1 MNYRSQAQTSFPD
14 RVSRYALSHWVSLG
28 LFLSAYGMLY
38 LSSVILNRQ
47 AIVYWDKAVAIYS
60 PSSISPLLPRSLL
73 DPLFYVTSFPA
84 LIIGSAMLCYYSIR
98 GIGFDGDRVKLYIA
112 ILLTAFGFIYQVIGA
127 WPLQHQIDFPWQW
140 QKQIVSFGSY
150 FTWSLYILSLIVLSV
165 GVISL
170 YKHSVIYHLNQRTEE
185 DSW

>member
-1 MNYRSQAQTSFPD
+1 MNYRSQRQTSYPN
-14 RVSRYALSHWVSLG
+14 RVSRYAISHWVSLG
-28 LFLSAYGMLY
+28 LFLSAYGTLY

-47 AIVYWDKAVAIYS
+47 AIAYWEKAVAIYS

-84 LIIGSAMLCYYSIR
+84 LIIGAAMLCSYSIR
-98 GIGFDGDRVKLYIA
+98 GIRSDGDKVKQYVA
-112 ILLTAFGFIYQVIGA
+112 ILLTAFGFTYQVIGA

-150 FTWSLYILSLIVLSV
+150 FTWSLYILSLIVLST
-165 GVISL
+165 GVVSL
-170 YKHSVIYHLNQRTEE
+170 YKHSVIYHLNHPSEE
-185 DSW
+185 N